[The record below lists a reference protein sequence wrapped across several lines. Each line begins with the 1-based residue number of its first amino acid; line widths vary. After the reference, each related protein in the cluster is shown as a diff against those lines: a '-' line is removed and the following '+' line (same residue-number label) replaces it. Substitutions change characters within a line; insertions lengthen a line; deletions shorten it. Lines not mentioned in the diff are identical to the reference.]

1 VGTNIPPLLSP
12 PSHLSS
18 SLVPLQVYSAASEL
32 VQDNCVVRGKEF
44 DPFADDNDPKDREL
58 KEELLGVQREVS
70 SNACPND
77 QREVWLVALRVVGH
91 HHGQ

>member
-1 VGTNIPPLLSP
+1 
-12 PSHLSS
+12 
-18 SLVPLQVYSAASEL
+18 VPLQVYSAASEL